1 MGFFKKMSHEIIPLT
16 TCYVQDTVNDVIL
29 DIIRQYI
36 EKYKISVYDEKTHK
50 GNLRHVVTK
59 VGFHTHEI
67 MVILVTKETK
77 LPKIDALV
85 EMLEAK
91 LPGLRTVVQNINP
104 NRTNVILGREN
115 KIIYGDGIIEDT
127 IDDLVFEISPLSF
140 YQVNPIQTKVLY
152 NKALELA
159 DISSEDV
166 VYDIYCGIGTI
177 SLFLAKKAK
186 HVYGIEI
193 VKEAIENAKK
203 NAEEI
208 I

>member
-1 MGFFKKMSHEIIPLT
+1 MSHEIIIWLPT
-16 TCYVQDTVNDVIL
+16 VQDTVNDVIL

-91 LPGLRTVVQNINP
+91 LPGLRTVVQKYKPKQNKCYSWKRKQNFMWWWNNRRYNWWFSFWNITIIVLSSKSY
-104 NRTNVILGREN
+104 TNKG
-115 KIIYGDGIIEDT
+115 
-127 IDDLVFEISPLSF
+127 
-140 YQVNPIQTKVLY
+140 
-152 NKALELA
+152 AL
-159 DISSEDV
+159 
-166 VYDIYCGIGTI
+166 
-177 SLFLAKKAK
+177 
-186 HVYGIEI
+186 
-193 VKEAIENAKK
+193 
-203 NAEEI
+203 
-208 I
+208 